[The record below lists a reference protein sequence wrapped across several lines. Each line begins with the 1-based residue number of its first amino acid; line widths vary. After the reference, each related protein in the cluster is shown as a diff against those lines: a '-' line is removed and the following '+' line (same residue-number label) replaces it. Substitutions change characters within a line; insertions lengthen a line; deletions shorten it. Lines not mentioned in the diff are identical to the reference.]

1 MAVKKPDRP
10 QKPIYKKWWF
20 WVIVVL
26 VLAAI
31 GSSVNGGAGE
41 DKAPS
46 SSVAESAPTQE
57 PTTTPTAAPTDP
69 PAPTTTPSA
78 TKAPEE
84 SSQSAAK
91 EPGRYTLPDS
101 GLEINFQTSVRNDV
115 TGNWRLATT
124 SDSIVPAEC
133 AVEYYKTMFSSDDE
147 IHGIWNATLSTM
159 TQISEGSGLLFV
171 DTYEYVDGEEH
182 DAKLMFSGNKLM
194 SEVYD
199 LSTGLPL
206 ED

>member
-1 MAVKKPDRP
+1 MTMKKPDRP
-10 QKPIYKKWWF
+10 PKPLYKKWWF
-20 WVIVVL
+20 WVIIVL

-31 GSSVNGGAGE
+31 GSSVNSGNGE
-41 DKAPS
+41 DKTPS
-46 SSVAESAPTQE
+46 SSVAESSLAQE
-57 PTTTPTAAPTDP
+57 PTATPTVAPT
-69 PAPTTTPSA
+69 PTNTPSP
-78 TKAPEE
+78 TKAPET
-84 SSQSAAK
+84 SSQSTTK

-147 IHGIWNATLSTM
+147 IHGIWNATLGNM
-159 TQISEGSGLLFV
+159 TSISVGSGMLFV
-171 DTYEYVDGEEH
+171 DTYEYVNGEEH

-194 SEVYD
+194 SEVFD
-199 LSTGLPL
+199 LSTGQPL
-206 ED
+206 DD

>member
-20 WVIVVL
+20 WVIIAL

-31 GSSVNGGAGE
+31 GSSANGGDGK

-46 SSVAESAPTQE
+46 SSVAESSSTQESTVTPTVAPT
-57 PTTTPTAAPTDP
+57 PTN
-69 PAPTTTPSA
+69 TPSP
-78 TKAPEE
+78 TKAPET
-84 SSQSAAK
+84 SSQSTTK
-91 EPGRYTLPDS
+91 EPERYTLPDS

-147 IHGIWNATLSTM
+147 IHGIWNATLGTM
-159 TQISEGSGLLFV
+159 TSISVGSGMLFV
-171 DTYEYVDGEEH
+171 DTYEYVNGEEH

-194 SEVYD
+194 SEVFD
-199 LSTGLPL
+199 LSTGQPL
-206 ED
+206 DD